1 MNGKATHFGRSA
13 GAAMVALLLASAGA
27 SAQDVAQPAPRSHRV
42 RTAAAPP
49 VTVHRLHRIRPLIV
63 EADVAGGPAFL
74 RRWNDTRLYSFYG
87 WRLGGDNFY
96 GDQEGSPITRGN
108 ASLGAIAGY
117 GPAMGGYGGPH
128 FDSVGGFHN
137 GPGPE
142 AQEDDDYATGSV
154 SRPDYGDIVPRYP
167 SIKAQVA
174 ALNTGLAG
182 SSAAPLRRAAF
193 TGMSPE

>member
-1 MNGKATHFGRSA
+1 MNGKVAHFRNLIGTTLF
-13 GAAMVALLLASAGA
+13 ALVLASAGA
-27 SAQDVAQPAPRSHRV
+27 LAQDAPLQVRKSHHV
-42 RTAAAPP
+42 RMASAPP
-49 VTVHRLHRIRPLIV
+49 LTVHREHRRPVIV
-63 EADVAGGPAFL
+63 DADAFEGPAFL
-74 RRWNDTRLYSFYG
+74 RRWNDTRLYTFYG

-96 GDQEGSPITRGN
+96 GDEEGSPMTRGN

-137 GPGPE
+137 GPGPL

-167 SIKAQVA
+167 SLKAQVA
-174 ALNTGLAG
+174 ALNTGLGG
-182 SSAAPLRRAAF
+182 SSEARQSARPQ
-193 TGMSPE
+193 

>member
-1 MNGKATHFGRSA
+1 MREPTKHWTISA
-13 GAAMVALLLASAGA
+13 AVALAGLLLASANA
-27 SAQDVAQPAPRSHRV
+27 SAAQDTAVKVHRQHPV
-42 RTAAAPP
+42 RTAAAPAL
-49 VTVHRLHRIRPLIV
+49 TVHRLHRRPV
-63 EADVAGGPAFL
+63 FADAYIPENPAFL

-96 GDQEGSPITRGN
+96 GDRDGSPITRGN
-108 ASLGAIAGY
+108 ASLGTIAGY

-142 AQEDDDYATGSV
+142 AREDEDYATGSV

-167 SIKAQVA
+167 SIRAQVA
-174 ALNTGLAG
+174 LLNAGLVE
-182 SSAAPLRRAAF
+182 SSERSGRRAA
-193 TGMSPE
+193 SARVNRE